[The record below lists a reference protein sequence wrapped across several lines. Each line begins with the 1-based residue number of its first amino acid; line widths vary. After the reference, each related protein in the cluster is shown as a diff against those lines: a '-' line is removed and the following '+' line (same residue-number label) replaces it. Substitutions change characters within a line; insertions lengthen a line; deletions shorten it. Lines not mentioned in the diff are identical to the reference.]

1 MSTQENNHSGPEP
14 LGMTAGHMLRR
25 KILAGI
31 AVLLMGAGP
40 LSESASAHN
49 INLAKAQE
57 FARDYAREVREESG
71 GKYLH
76 YTTDCIKLFQGHNH
90 YVRCTIEFTND
101 ENPGND
107 KSAACRE
114 QIDVYLQA
122 HNRGEV
128 FKYYIKQYSGQCGS
142 KRLRGAKALN

>member
-1 MSTQENNHSGPEP
+1 
-14 LGMTAGHMLRR
+14 MTAGYLQRR
-25 KILAGI
+25 RIFAG
-31 AVLLMGAGP
+31 AVVLLMGASV
-40 LSESASAHN
+40 LLESVAAHN

-57 FARDYAREVREESG
+57 FARDYAREVREESA

-76 YTTDCIKLFQGHNH
+76 YTTDCYKLFQGHNH

-114 QIDVYLQA
+114 QIDVYLQP

-128 FKYYIKQYSGQCGS
+128 FKYYMKHYSGPCGT
-142 KRLRGAKALN
+142 KWLRGAKPLN